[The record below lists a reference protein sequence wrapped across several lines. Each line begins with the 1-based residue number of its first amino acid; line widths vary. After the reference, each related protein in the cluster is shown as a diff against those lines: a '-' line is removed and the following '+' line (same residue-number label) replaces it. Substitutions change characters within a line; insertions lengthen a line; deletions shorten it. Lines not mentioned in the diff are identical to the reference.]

1 MADSAPR
8 PGAPKPQRGHAPV
21 VARPTELDKL
31 IFRPVA
37 ARNTFE
43 ETVERLAHA
52 IKLGVVAP
60 GERFPSERVL
70 APQLGVSRVTLRE
83 ALRALE
89 QAGYIESRRGRN
101 GGAYVIYRD
110 GRSASTSTAKRA
122 VRAMG
127 DSLFDRLQFRRA
139 LEPAAAQLAAERAR
153 EVGAAHLTEL
163 SDDAATAAEADYRG
177 RDLRLHLAI
186 AELTGSPALVDAIAG
201 LQTQLSDLL
210 GAFPIVEA
218 SLRHS
223 DQQHGAIVRA
233 IQAGRAPRARQL
245 MEAHVDATANLIRG
259 FLG

>member
-1 MADSAPR
+1 VP
-8 PGAPKPQRGHAPV
+8 
-21 VARPTELDKL
+21 ARASELDKL

-52 IKLGVVAP
+52 IKLGVVPP
-60 GERFPSERVL
+60 GERFPSERAL

-101 GGAYVIYRD
+101 GGAYVVQRNS
-110 GRSASTSTAKRA
+110 GSASARTAKRA
-122 VRAMG
+122 IRDLG
-127 DSLFDRLQFRRA
+127 ESLFDRLQFRRA
-139 LEPAAAQLAAERAR
+139 LEPAAAQLAAERSA
-153 EVGAAHLTEL
+153 EVDTAHLTEL
-163 SDDAATAAEADYRG
+163 SEDAAAAASADYRA

-186 AELTGSPALVDAIAG
+186 AELTGSPTLVDAIANV
-201 LQTQLSDLL
+201 QTQLSDLL

-218 SLRHS
+218 SLTHS
-223 DQQHGAIVRA
+223 DQQHSAIVRA
-233 IQAGRAPRARQL
+233 IQAGRATRARQL

>member
-1 MADSAPR
+1 MAASRAP
-8 PGAPKPQRGHAPV
+8 
-21 VARPTELDKL
+21 ELDKL

-60 GERFPSERVL
+60 GERFPPERVL
-70 APQLGVSRVTLRE
+70 APQLGISRVTLRE

-101 GGAYVIYRD
+101 GGAYVMRRN
-110 GRSASTSTAKRA
+110 GSVGSARTAKRKL
-122 VRAMG
+122 RAMG
-127 DSLFDRLQFRRA
+127 DTLTDTLQFRRA
-139 LEPAAAQLAAERAR
+139 LEPAAAQLAAERAG
-153 EVGAAHLTEL
+153 EVDTKHLSVLADNAA
-163 SDDAATAAEADYRG
+163 AASQDEYRAH
-177 RDLRLHLAI
+177 DLRLHVAI
-186 AELTGSPALVDAIAG
+186 ADLTGSASIVDAIAK

-210 GAFPIVEA
+210 GAFPIVQT
-218 SLRHS
+218 SLHHS
-223 DQQHGAIVRA
+223 DQQHHRIVHA
-233 IQAGRAPRARQL
+233 IQRGQPGRARQH

>member
-1 MADSAPR
+1 MAPARAP
-8 PGAPKPQRGHAPV
+8 
-21 VARPTELDKL
+21 ELDKL

-60 GERFPSERVL
+60 GERFPPERVL
-70 APQLGVSRVTLRE
+70 APQLGISRVTLRE

-101 GGAYVIYRD
+101 GGAYVTRRN
-110 GRSASTSTAKRA
+110 GSSSNARTAKRKL
-122 VRAMG
+122 RAMG
-127 DSLFDRLQFRRA
+127 AVLTDTLQFRRA
-139 LEPAAAQLAAERAR
+139 LEPSAAQLAAERAG
-153 EVGAAHLTEL
+153 EVETAHLTWLAEN
-163 SDDAATAAEADYRG
+163 AASCASGEYRAQ
-177 RDLRLHLAI
+177 DLRLHVAI
-186 AELTGSPALVDAIAG
+186 ADLSGSPSLVDAIAKM
-201 LQTQLSDLL
+201 QTQLSDLL

-223 DQQHGAIVRA
+223 DQQHHAIVKA
-233 IQAGRAPRARQL
+233 IQRGQSVAARQQ

-259 FLG
+259 LVG

>member
-1 MADSAPR
+1 MAAGRAP
-8 PGAPKPQRGHAPV
+8 
-21 VARPTELDKL
+21 ELDKL

-60 GERFPSERVL
+60 GDRFPSERVL

-89 QAGYIESRRGRN
+89 QGGYIESRRGRN
-101 GGAYVIYRD
+101 GGAYVVQRD
-110 GRSASTSTAKRA
+110 DVSASARTAKRA
-122 VRAMG
+122 IKAMG

-139 LEPAAAQLAAERAR
+139 LEPAAAQLAAERSH
-153 EVGAAHLTEL
+153 EIETAHLTGLAE
-163 SDDAATAAEADYRG
+163 DAAAAVQADYRA

-186 AELTGSPALVDAIAG
+186 AELTGSPTLADAIATV
-201 LQTQLSDLL
+201 QTQLSDLL

-218 SLRHS
+218 SLTHS
-223 DQQHGAIVRA
+223 DQQHSAIVRA

-245 MEAHVDATANLIRG
+245 MESHVDATANLIRG

>member
-1 MADSAPR
+1 MAPARAP
-8 PGAPKPQRGHAPV
+8 
-21 VARPTELDKL
+21 ELDKL

-52 IKLGVVAP
+52 IKLGVVPP
-60 GERFPSERVL
+60 GERFPPERVL
-70 APQLGVSRVTLRE
+70 APQLGISRVTLRE

-101 GGAYVIYRD
+101 GGAYVTRRN
-110 GRSASTSTAKRA
+110 GSGGNARTAKRRLKA
-122 VRAMG
+122 NPGLVA
-127 DSLFDRLQFRRA
+127 DTLQFRRA
-139 LEPAAAQLAAERAR
+139 LEPSAAQLAAERGSELDAT
-153 EVGAAHLTEL
+153 HLTEL
-163 SDDAATAAEADYRG
+163 VENAERAPHDEYRAH
-177 RDLRLHLAI
+177 DLRLHVAI
-186 AELTGSPALVDAIAG
+186 ADLSGSSSLVDAIAK

-223 DQQHGAIVRA
+223 DQQHHAIVRA
-233 IQAGRAPRARQL
+233 IQKRQPVAARQQ

-259 FLG
+259 LVG

>member
-1 MADSAPR
+1 MAETARAP
-8 PGAPKPQRGHAPV
+8 
-21 VARPTELDKL
+21 ELDKL
-31 IFRPVA
+31 ILRPVA

-52 IKLGVVAP
+52 IKLGLVAP

-89 QAGYIESRRGRN
+89 QTGYIESRRGRN
-101 GGAYVIYRD
+101 GGAYVIYRE
-110 GRSASTSTAKRA
+110 GSSASARTAKRA

-127 DSLFDRLQFRRA
+127 EDLFDCLQFRRA
-139 LEPAAAQLAAERAR
+139 LEPAAAQLAAERSR
-153 EVGAAHLTEL
+153 EIDPAHLTEL
-163 SDDAATAAEADYRG
+163 AADAAAAAKSDYRA

-186 AELTGSPALVDAIAG
+186 AELTGSPALVDAIAKV
-201 LQTQLSDLL
+201 QTQLSDLL

-218 SLRHS
+218 SLTHS
-223 DQQHGAIVRA
+223 DQQHAAVVRA
-233 IQAGRAPRARQL
+233 IQAGRAARARQL

>member
-1 MADSAPR
+1 MPPARAP
-8 PGAPKPQRGHAPV
+8 
-21 VARPTELDKL
+21 ELDKL

-60 GERFPSERVL
+60 GERFPPEREL
-70 APQLGVSRVTLRE
+70 APQLGISRVTLRE

-89 QAGYIESRRGRN
+89 QGGYIESRRGRN
-101 GGAYVIYRD
+101 GGAYVTHRN
-110 GRSASTSTAKRA
+110 GTSASARTAKRA
-122 VRAMG
+122 IREMG
-127 DSLFDRLQFRRA
+127 DVLVDRLQFRRA
-139 LEPAAAQLAAERAR
+139 LEPSAAQLAAERAR
-153 EVGAAHLTEL
+153 ELDTSHLTALAE
-163 SDDAATAAEADYRG
+163 DAATAAKNDYRG

-186 AELTGSPALVDAIAG
+186 AELTGSPSLVEAIARV
-201 LQTQLSDLL
+201 QTQLSDLL

-218 SLRHS
+218 SLKHS
-223 DQQHGAIVRA
+223 DQQHIAIVRA

-245 MEAHVDATANLIRG
+245 MEIHIDATANLIRG